1 MSSQEK
7 TKLSIA
13 SAIELS
19 IELAN
24 ETTFIGKVTLC
35 TTDIDRLIA
44 RLAQLRATM
53 VPKIGRAPPGPADT
67 VALVDPLWALRI
79 PSAADGKLFMLRHP
93 GLGWLTVLLP
103 AAEATRLGHLLLS
116 DLSHHGPE
124 ERSSERPLH

>member
-19 IELAN
+19 IELAS
-24 ETTFIGKVTLC
+24 ETTSIGKVTLC

-53 VPKIGRAPPGPADT
+53 VPIGRAPPEPADT
-67 VALVDPLWALRI
+67 VALIDPLWALRI

-103 AAEATRLGHLLLS
+103 AAEATRLGQLLLS
-116 DLSHHGPE
+116 DLSHHGLE
-124 ERSSERPLH
+124 ERSLERPLH